1 MLITS
6 SPLTALSPLDGRYAD
21 KLAPLRALFSEYA
34 LLKFRHRV
42 EIRWL
47 QQLAA
52 CEAITE
58 VPAFDE
64 ATQHFLEQ
72 LIDHFDL
79 TTAQRIK
86 AIEQTT
92 QHDVKALEYCLKE
105 QIAPVPA
112 LQAVSEYL
120 HFGCTSEDINNLAYA
135 LMLQEARATILLP
148 SWQQLITAITQ
159 LARAYRATPLLS
171 RTHGQPASP
180 TTLGK
185 EMANFAYRL
194 SRQLRQLQ
202 QAEILGKFNGAVGNY
217 NAQVA
222 AYPTL
227 DWHRLSEGFVTSLQL
242 TWNPYTTQIEPHDFL
257 SEMLSI
263 IARWNTI
270 LIDFSRDL
278 WGYIALDHFKQ
289 QRLEGE
295 IGSSTMPHK
304 INPIDFE
311 NAEGNLGLANALL
324 NHLAAKLPISR
335 WQRDLSDST
344 VLRNLGV
351 AIGHGLLAYQSLL
364 KGMSKLS
371 VNEASLATELESQ
384 WVVLAEA
391 LQTVMRRY
399 GIEQPY
405 EQLKELTRGRQLD
418 HAALQQFIQQLDLP
432 SAEKQRL
439 QTLIPAHYIGLATRL
454 VDELPD

>member
-1 MLITS
+1 MISTA
-6 SPLTALSPLDGRYAD
+6 LTALSPLDGRYAE
-21 KLAPLRALFSEYA
+21 KLAPLRALLSEYA

-58 VPAFDE
+58 VPPFDE
-64 ATQHFLEQ
+64 ATQHCLEQ

-79 TTAQRIK
+79 TTAERIK

-92 QHDVKALEYCLKE
+92 QHDVKALEYSLKE
-105 QIAPVPA
+105 QMASVPA
-112 LQAVSEYL
+112 LQAVSEYI
-120 HFGCTSEDINNLAYA
+120 HFACTSEDINNLAYA
-135 LMLQEARATILLP
+135 LMLKQARSEILLP
-148 SWQQLITAITQ
+148 SWQQLIDVITE
-159 LARAYRATPLLS
+159 LAHTYRSTPLLS

-194 SRQLRQLQ
+194 QRQRRQLQ

-217 NAQVA
+217 NAHVV
-222 AYPTL
+222 AYPTV
-227 DWHRLSEGFVTSLQL
+227 DWHRLSEAFVTSLQL

-257 SEMLSI
+257 SEILSI
-263 IARWNTI
+263 IARFNTI

-278 WGYIALDHFKQ
+278 WGYIARDHFIQ
-289 QRLEGE
+289 QRVEGE
-295 IGSSTMPHK
+295 VGSSTMPHK

-324 NHLAAKLPISR
+324 NHLSEKLPISR

-351 AIGHGLLAYQSLL
+351 TLGHGVLAYQSLL
-364 KGMSKLS
+364 KGISKLS
-371 VNEASLATELESQ
+371 VNEVSLAAELDQQ

-399 GIEQPY
+399 GLKQPY
-405 EQLKELTRGRQLD
+405 EQLKQLTRGRPLE
-418 HAALQQFIQQLDLP
+418 HTAFQQFIQQLELP
-432 SAEKQRL
+432 TAEKQRL
-439 QTLIPAHYIGLATRL
+439 QTLIPSHYIGLATRL
-454 VDELPD
+454 VDELSD